1 MSLLVLCDVLAKNK
15 FIIFIF
21 LLYFWFK
28 GVEGG
33 NPILFSLKFVESG
46 VCSHGHGWCFL
57 GTNLSCLVS
66 MVRQLVMDSSS
77 HEGTDAGLR
86 GFRKR
91 WREATS
97 IASVANSEAHISEG
111 DGADE
116 IPLELE
122 LEDVNS
128 PFGSNIGSE
137 DYEPSIQPQGSQESR
152 SVQVAATGSSEYSWK
167 CEALKSAVKRT
178 RLYGDSFA
186 WEQPGYGG
194 VFRKP
199 DIFSGTIVS
208 GYKRSFAPTATGL
221 VDVLQSELIS
231 SHVGNPSS
239 GSGGLPPVEKLTLRG
254 ARKEAADEDIR
265 RLAMN
270 KLKDLILG
278 DSAASR
284 LGVSL
289 QGMLKDGSHETL
301 VLQSLMDCFRSKAST
316 TLQKRANSLW
326 RLTRELKKVGQ
337 LYPLRITEEQ
347 LYAVLC
353 SLRECKSGATSGQ
366 HMLEALAFFDSTAGF
381 ALIDLRNTVSG
392 RCKGVARDMYLGKD
406 PLRQKHPL
414 QVIHVKWLEEL
425 MLRTDS
431 MEACIIGQLL
441 FCVHGVCRWKDSQR
455 LKRIYLET
463 SHGESLLQADALS
476 SKTALTMGAK
486 TRFTPYAALGLGV
499 MALGD
504 WADRW
509 LKSREDQGLIIDD
522 VDGFFLPSFSQK
534 LASWIDQ
541 PMSASEATCW
551 LREFFG

>member
-1 MSLLVLCDVLAKNK
+1 MVLSRYKS
-15 FIIFIF
+15 F
-21 LLYFWFK
+21 L
-28 GVEGG
+28 
-33 NPILFSLKFVESG
+33 PS
-46 VCSHGHGWCFL
+46 
-57 GTNLSCLVS
+57 S

-91 WREATS
+91 WREAT
-97 IASVANSEAHISEG
+97 VANSEAHISEG

-116 IPLELE
+116 IPLELD

-128 PFGSNIGSE
+128 HFGSE
-137 DYEPSIQPQGSQESR
+137 DYDPSIQPQGSQESR

-186 WEQPGYGG
+186 REQPGYGG

-208 GYKRSFAPTATGL
+208 GYKHSFAPTATGL

-239 GSGGLPPVEKLTLRG
+239 GSGGPPPVEKLTLRG

-337 LYPLRITEEQ
+337 LYPLRI
-347 LYAVLC
+347 
-353 SLRECKSGATSGQ
+353 
-366 HMLEALAFFDSTAGF
+366 
-381 ALIDLRNTVSG
+381 
-392 RCKGVARDMYLGKD
+392 
-406 PLRQKHPL
+406 
-414 QVIHVKWLEEL
+414 
-425 MLRTDS
+425 
-431 MEACIIGQLL
+431 
-441 FCVHGVCRWKDSQR
+441 
-455 LKRIYLET
+455 
-463 SHGESLLQADALS
+463 
-476 SKTALTMGAK
+476 
-486 TRFTPYAALGLGV
+486 
-499 MALGD
+499 
-504 WADRW
+504 
-509 LKSREDQGLIIDD
+509 
-522 VDGFFLPSFSQK
+522 
-534 LASWIDQ
+534 
-541 PMSASEATCW
+541 
-551 LREFFG
+551 

>member
-1 MSLLVLCDVLAKNK
+1 
-15 FIIFIF
+15 
-21 LLYFWFK
+21 
-28 GVEGG
+28 
-33 NPILFSLKFVESG
+33 
-46 VCSHGHGWCFL
+46 
-57 GTNLSCLVS
+57 
-66 MVRQLVMDSSS
+66 
-77 HEGTDAGLR
+77 
-86 GFRKR
+86 
-91 WREATS
+91 
-97 IASVANSEAHISEG
+97 
-111 DGADE
+111 
-116 IPLELE
+116 
-122 LEDVNS
+122 
-128 PFGSNIGSE
+128 
-137 DYEPSIQPQGSQESR
+137 
-152 SVQVAATGSSEYSWK
+152 
-167 CEALKSAVKRT
+167 
-178 RLYGDSFA
+178 
-186 WEQPGYGG
+186 
-194 VFRKP
+194 
-199 DIFSGTIVS
+199 
-208 GYKRSFAPTATGL
+208 
-221 VDVLQSELIS
+221 
-231 SHVGNPSS
+231 
-239 GSGGLPPVEKLTLRG
+239 
-254 ARKEAADEDIR
+254 
-265 RLAMN
+265 
-270 KLKDLILG
+270 
-278 DSAASR
+278 
-284 LGVSL
+284 
-289 QGMLKDGSHETL
+289 MLKDGSHETL

-347 LYAVLC
+347 LYAALC

-476 SKTALTMGAK
+476 SKTALTMDAK